1 LKLHLENLTIINC
14 IHCSAEISA
23 KARYCPKC
31 GKSQTADNEKNDHS
45 EINKFFIAFAVIA
58 VYILSL
64 YLIRFEDNSF
74 NNLIIDAIFIVIV
87 IGLAFFFWKDIKE
100 TLKFHAFRFS
110 KMTMYLGL
118 QLVLSGFV
126 YLFVLILQN
135 TTDMKNPDLL
145 SSFSDS
151 AYPFLIAFISIA
163 VLPPLTEELGFR
175 AILFNQLLKLTSG
188 TSTVVVTGILFG
200 LLHFNFISF
209 VWLIPAGFF
218 LGWVRLRENT
228 IWYGVCCHFLHNFTM
243 ILISYYV
250 L

>member
-1 LKLHLENLTIINC
+1 MENLTTINC

-31 GKSQTADNEKNDHS
+31 GKSQLADDNNKVHS

-58 VYILSL
+58 AYILSL
-64 YLIRFEDNSF
+64 YLIRFEGNSV
-74 NNLIIDAIFIVIV
+74 NNIIIDAIFIGLVIV
-87 IGLAFFFWKDIKE
+87 LAFFFWKDIKE
-100 TLKFHAFRFS
+100 TLKFHSFRFG
-110 KMTMYLGL
+110 KLAMYLGMQAIL
-118 QLVLSGFV
+118 TGLV
-126 YLFVLILQN
+126 YLLLLLLQN
-135 TTDMKNPDLL
+135 ITDINNPDILE
-145 SSFSDS
+145 SYSDS

-228 IWYGVCCHFLHNFTM
+228 IWYGVCCHFLHNFAM
-243 ILISYYV
+243 IMVSYYA